1 MCIIDTDFVY
11 DNTKCKCVCEC
22 VCVCVGGGGGGEK
35 YYLFCYFAEVAYS
48 LLLYRTIGV
57 GQHTED
63 IWERR

>member
-11 DNTKCKCVCEC
+11 DNTNAS
-22 VCVCVGGGGGGEK
+22 VCVSVCVWGGGGGEK

-48 LLLYRTIGV
+48 FLLYRTIGV